1 MTLTINVV
9 TIFPEFFAGPLS
21 LSIPAR
27 AAAAGAVRY
36 NIVDLRDFA
45 HDRHRTVDDY
55 PYGGGPGMV
64 MKPEPF
70 FEAVDSIG
78 ATGPVV
84 LVSARGR
91 RFTHGDAV
99 RFSSVS
105 ALTILCGHYKDVDQR
120 VAEHLATEE
129 ISLGDFVLSG
139 GEPAALAII
148 DAVVRLLPGAMSDQ
162 DSARTDSFY
171 ENGLS
176 APSYT
181 RPPEYRGHTVPE
193 VLLSGDHA
201 KIATWRREQ
210 ARALTERN
218 DSSAAVR
225 PASRADADA
234 VLDLLLR
241 CELPTEGVTDRFPE
255 GYSVA
260 VTNAGAVI
268 GAAGLERYG
277 DHSLLRSVAVDPA
290 WRGRGIAERLTRE
303 RIRTAQRSGARTI
316 YLLTTTA
323 SDYFGRH
330 GFQRVPRERVPAEVQ
345 SSSQFTTVCSASA
358 AVMMR
363 ELGAAA
369 D

>member
-1 MTLTINVV
+1 MLTINVV

-21 LSIPAR
+21 LSIPGR

-36 NIVDLRDFA
+36 NIVDLRDFT

-55 PYGGGPGMV
+55 PYGGGAGMV

-70 FEAVDSIG
+70 FEAVDALG
-78 ATGPVV
+78 VHGPVV

-91 RFTHGDAV
+91 RFTHADAV
-99 RFSSVS
+99 RFSSGS
-105 ALTILCGHYKDVDQR
+105 ELTLLCGHYKDVDQR

-162 DSARTDSFY
+162 ESARTDSFY

-181 RPPEYRGHTVPE
+181 RPPEYRGHAVPE

-201 KIATWRREQ
+201 KIAAWRRDQ
-210 ARALTERN
+210 GRALTERN
-218 DSSAAVR
+218 DSTATVR
-225 PASRADADA
+225 PASSTDSKS
-234 VLDLLLR
+234 VLDLLVR
-241 CELPTEGVTDRFPE
+241 CELPTDGVSDRFPD

-260 VTNAGAVI
+260 VTDSGALVGTAGV
-268 GAAGLERYG
+268 ERYG
-277 DHSLLRSVAVDPA
+277 THSLLRSVAVDPA
-290 WRGRGIAERLTRE
+290 WRGRGLAERLTTDRMQW
-303 RIRTAQRSGARTI
+303 AQRGGARTM

-323 SDYFGRH
+323 ADYFGRR
-330 GFQRVPRERVPAEVQ
+330 GFQRIAREEVPAEVQ
-345 SSSQFTTVCSASA
+345 SSSEFTTVCPTSA

-363 ELGAAA
+363 ELTAA